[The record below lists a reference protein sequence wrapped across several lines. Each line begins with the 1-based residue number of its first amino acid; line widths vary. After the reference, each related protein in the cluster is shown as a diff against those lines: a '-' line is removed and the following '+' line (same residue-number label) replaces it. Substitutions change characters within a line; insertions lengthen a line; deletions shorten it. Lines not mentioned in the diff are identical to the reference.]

1 MPKKRYACSS
11 KTRKRIYEAATKLFA
26 ENGYQ
31 AVTLSDIAKAADVS
45 TGTLYRYFPSKG
57 DFLVYIGR
65 DSVERLEQFAQKL
78 PSDMPV
84 FDAVLAVL
92 LEDIAGTKGIF
103 SHRSNPTPKVCNSK
117 RAMSV
122 SRTHP
127 RYTRARI
134 ISTSNLRREGGWSA
148 STRRFLR
155 RLRNAANSTL
165 ASMSIS
171 LRRLSWLF
179 SSKNSTRGCTTTTT
193 LTNPNLGKAEV
204 SPRRQSACFHRLIV

>member
-11 KTRKRIYEAATKLFA
+11 KTRKRIYEAATKLFD
-26 ENGYQ
+26 EIGYQ

-103 SHRSNPTPKVCNSK
+103 F
-117 RAMSV
+117 
-122 SRTHP
+122 
-127 RYTRARI
+127 
-134 ISTSNLRREGGWSA
+134 TSIKSDAEGLQFQA
-148 STRRFLR
+148 SDV
-155 RLRNAANSTL
+155 RLAYS
-165 ASMSIS
+165 SEIY
-171 LRRLSWLF
+171 
-179 SSKNSTRGCTTTTT
+179 SSKNHLDFEIETRRRLVGIYSSI
-193 LTNPNLGKAEV
+193 LAEAQKRGELDAGLDVDIAAQIIVAIFFQELDKGMYNYDYPYEPEFRGKLRFLLGDSLLV
-204 SPRRQSACFHRLIV
+204 SIA

>member
-103 SHRSNPTPKVCNSK
+103 FTSIKSDAEGLQFQASDVRLAYSSEIYSSK
-117 RAMSV
+117 N
-122 SRTHP
+122 HLDFE
-127 RYTRARI
+127 
-134 ISTSNLRREGGWSA
+134 LRREGGWSA

>member
-103 SHRSNPTPKVCNSK
+103 FTSIKSDAEGLQFQASDVRL
-117 RAMSV
+117 AY
-122 SRTHP
+122 HP

-134 ISTSNLRREGGWSA
+134 ISTSKLRREGGWSA

-193 LTNPNLGKAEV
+193 LTNPNLGE
-204 SPRRQSACFHRLIV
+204 S